1 MAGETV
7 RARRARIAIDSV
19 LRAITRR
26 GELRFP
32 DVLGHVPEVGSG
44 SGWKLATDGFCALM
58 VRDTRAWQRKPA
70 PSSMVAVL
78 FAKPLT
84 MRQVSIAA
92 LQAWAGEPP
101 VQEVQPCPDWGLH
114 RGVHEDRDSDACHCF
129 HECQWVE
136 GLGYACERESRDCD
150 WGIIAG
156 IPVDRSRLAELL
168 SCWPDGDAAY
178 GTHDGTLYVHAS
190 GLRLAL
196 MRGNESTVDDAHGPA
211 FEETVSR

>member
-1 MAGETV
+1 MVGETRGCAV
-7 RARRARIAIDSV
+7 ISV
-19 LRAITRR
+19 DAVLHAITRR
-26 GELRFP
+26 SELRFP
-32 DVLGHVPEVGSG
+32 AVLGHVPEVGSG
-44 SGWKLATDGFCALM
+44 SGWKLATDGCCALM
-58 VRDTRAWQRKPA
+58 VRDGRAWQRKNA
-70 PSSMVAVL
+70 PSNMVAVL
-78 FAKPLT
+78 FATPLT

-101 VQEVQPCPDWGLH
+101 VQEIQPCPDWGLH
-114 RGVHEDRDSDACHCF
+114 EAHDRDACHCY